1 MSFPSS
7 SQSPL
12 HQSLQSI
19 LSSALREGDTDIPA
33 GNQIVLP
40 RGLDLSSLARAP
52 VTSLPR
58 RILPFPLLGN
68 TLNPLVGCLPSA
80 LSFHAA
86 ASGNNLL
93 RSVAAA
99 LKEKEVLDEARN
111 VLLRQH
117 ILQTRE
123 RMIMEDAC
131 KSYLC
136 QALVKASSVGGGVA
150 ASPSHTESCLPTT
163 AKSLQS
169 PLKEADAK
177 KTLEILGSS
186 LRQGADPYIDVS
198 VFERPDGDTQVKQTR
213 GGVTEPFPEK
223 LHRML
228 SELEKEGKTNIASF
242 LSHGRAFSIHDIETF
257 VAEVMPRFFKQT
269 KWNSFARQLSL
280 YGFIRITTGP
290 DAGGYYHELFLK
302 VC

>member
-1 MSFPSS
+1 MSFPPP
-7 SQSPL
+7 SQAAL

-19 LSSALREGDTDIPA
+19 LSSALREGDPDIPS
-33 GNQIVLP
+33 GNPIVLP

-52 VTSLPR
+52 VTPLPR
-58 RILPFPLLGN
+58 QSVPFPFLSN
-68 TLNPLVGCLPSA
+68 NLNPLARGLPSV
-80 LSFHAA
+80 LTA
-86 ASGNNLL
+86 ASGNTLL
-93 RSVAAA
+93 STVAAA

-117 ILQTRE
+117 ILQATE
-123 RMIMEDAC
+123 RLIMEDAC

-136 QALVKASSVGGGVA
+136 QALAKASSACGGIDA
-150 ASPSHTESCLPTT
+150 TQPRAESVPPT
-163 AKSLQS
+163 ANKLQS

-177 KTLEILGSS
+177 KTLEILGSR

-198 VFERPDGDTQVKQTR
+198 AIEHPDCDSQVKQTR

-228 SELEKEGKTNIASF
+228 SELEKEGKTSIASF
-242 LSHGRAFSIHDIETF
+242 LSHGRAFAIHDIETF

-280 YGFIRITTGP
+280 YGFIRITTGA
-290 DAGGYYHELFLK
+290 DAGSYYHELFLK
-302 VC
+302 VR